1 VLFLTGNNENENSEQ
16 IKIQVTGGSTY
27 IISIPKGWIIR
38 NQLKKGSSLQLYE
51 EEDGSLTIT
60 PPKLGKKEKQEEVII
75 RVQVNDKPDAVIR
88 KIVSAY
94 LVGYS
99 ILHLKAQGQQQLPS
113 KVRNTLKIFARNLL
127 VGTEIVIDT
136 PADLTLQVLLN
147 YSELSVQ
154 SALRRMAIIAASM
167 HKEAV
172 ASLKN
177 QDSQAAKAVIE
188 TDNEVDRFNLYVT
201 RLLKLAITNPRI
213 FKEIGLDDAKGSLGY
228 RLVTKAIERTADHAT
243 RIAENV
249 ISLKEKPNNDLIE
262 KIEHMSNLAIGMF
275 GDSIE
280 AMFRKDYNLAESI
293 IQKLD
298 QIVELE
304 KEAVLSSKTFDIEE
318 VASLRLLIESVRRTA
333 EYATDVAEVVLN
345 MNVESVLG

>member
-1 VLFLTGNNENENSEQ
+1 
-16 IKIQVTGGSTY
+16 
-27 IISIPKGWIIR
+27 
-38 NQLKKGSSLQLYE
+38 
-51 EEDGSLTIT
+51 
-60 PPKLGKKEKQEEVII
+60 
-75 RVQVNDKPDAVIR
+75 
-88 KIVSAY
+88 
-94 LVGYS
+94 
-99 ILHLKAQGQQQLPS
+99 
-113 KVRNTLKIFARNLL
+113 
-127 VGTEIVIDT
+127 
-136 PADLTLQVLLN
+136 
-147 YSELSVQ
+147 
-154 SALRRMAIIAASM
+154 MAIIAASM

-177 QDSQAAKAVIE
+177 QDTQAAKAVIE

-213 FKEIGLDDAKGSLGY
+213 FKEIGIDDAKSSLGY
-228 RLVTKAIERTADHAT
+228 RLITKAIERTADHAT

-249 ISLKEKPNNDLIE
+249 ISLKEKPNNEIME

-275 GDSIE
+275 EDSIE
-280 AMFRKDYNLAESI
+280 SLFRKDYNLAESI

-318 VASLRLLIESVRRTA
+318 VANLRLLIESVRRTA

>member
-1 VLFLTGNNENENSEQ
+1 MPYLTKNSENENSEQ
-16 IKIQVTGGSTY
+16 RKLQVTGGSTY
-27 IISIPKGWIIR
+27 IISIPKDWIIR
-38 NQLKKGSSLQLYE
+38 NQLKKGSALQLYE

-177 QDSQAAKAVIE
+177 QDTQAAKAVIE

-275 GDSIE
+275 EDSIE
-280 AMFRKDYNLAESI
+280 SLFRKDYNLAESI

-298 QIVELE
+298 QIVVLE

-345 MNVESVLG
+345 MNIESVLG

>member
-1 VLFLTGNNENENSEQ
+1 
-16 IKIQVTGGSTY
+16 
-27 IISIPKGWIIR
+27 
-38 NQLKKGSSLQLYE
+38 
-51 EEDGSLTIT
+51 
-60 PPKLGKKEKQEEVII
+60 
-75 RVQVNDKPDAVIR
+75 
-88 KIVSAY
+88 
-94 LVGYS
+94 
-99 ILHLKAQGQQQLPS
+99 
-113 KVRNTLKIFARNLL
+113 
-127 VGTEIVIDT
+127 
-136 PADLTLQVLLN
+136 
-147 YSELSVQ
+147 
-154 SALRRMAIIAASM
+154 
-167 HKEAV
+167 
-172 ASLKN
+172 
-177 QDSQAAKAVIE
+177 
-188 TDNEVDRFNLYVT
+188 
-201 RLLKLAITNPRI
+201 LLKLAITNPRI

-275 GDSIE
+275 EDSIE

-318 VASLRLLIESVRRTA
+318 VTSLRLLIESVRRTA

-345 MNVESVLG
+345 MNIESVLG